1 MIVGTRSA
9 EHTLRSPVGIGS
21 ESPCLLGQLNK
32 ILEDFRCRS
41 VFIVCQ
47 RRRDYHKMK
56 SLSWSN
62 ITFRTQESDSG
73 SGYEEILK

>member
-1 MIVGTRSA
+1 
-9 EHTLRSPVGIGS
+9 
-21 ESPCLLGQLNK
+21 
-32 ILEDFRCRS
+32 
-41 VFIVCQ
+41 
-47 RRRDYHKMK
+47 MK